1 MKQDPQ
7 DRTGTKD
14 ILCGTSE
21 RDPLYVTEQYHGN
34 PWTEPHMVPQDKNL
48 EWDGTRPT
56 GWDGT
61 AGTGQDG
68 IPQHGTLGWDRSPG
82 KGRD

>member
-34 PWTEPHMVPQDKNL
+34 SWTDPIWYPRTRTWNGMGQDPQDGMGL
-48 EWDGTRPT
+48 L
-56 GWDGT
+56 
-61 AGTGQDG
+61 GQDRMG
-68 IPQHGTLGWDRSPG
+68 SHNMGL
-82 KGRD
+82 